1 MSYDYTII
9 GAGLF
14 GSVVAHELGKAG
26 KNVLVVERK
35 EHIGGTVYT
44 ENILGVN
51 VHKYGA
57 HIFRTDDK
65 EIWDYINQFAEF
77 NNFINTP
84 KAYYKGHL
92 YSLPFNMNTF
102 RELWDIVTPAEAEAI
117 INEQRI
123 ANINPENLE
132 EYVLDAVGTD
142 IYLKLIKGYT
152 EKQWGKP
159 CDELPPDLMKRIP
172 IRYTYNNNYYD
183 KRYQG
188 IPIGG
193 YTQIIEK
200 MLEQATVFTGTD
212 ASELKIHDNQ
222 RIIYT
227 GCIDEFFGY
236 EFGELEYRS
245 LEFQTY
251 IDNKADTQGV
261 AVINFTDEEVPYTRR
276 IEHKYFENVDTDRV
290 IQTYEFPHDVDE
302 FHEKY
307 YPVPTE
313 ENLKLYQEYLE
324 YAKKEY
330 PNIIFCGRLGEYKYY
345 DMEDT
350 IKKALLTCRNIL
362 KDVV

>member
-1 MSYDYTII
+1 MSYDYTIV
-9 GAGLF
+9 GAGLY
-14 GSVVAHELGKAG
+14 GAVVAYELGRAG
-26 KNVLVVERK
+26 KNVLVIERK
-35 EHIGGTVYT
+35 DHIGGTVYT
-44 ENILGVN
+44 ENILGIN
-51 VHKYGA
+51 VHEYGA

-65 EIWDYINQFAEF
+65 NIWDYINQFAEF

-84 KAYYKGHL
+84 KAFYKGHL

-102 RELWDIVTPAEAEAI
+102 RELWNIVTPAEAEDV

-123 ANINPENLE
+123 QNENPKNLE
-132 EYVLDAVGTD
+132 EYILDKVGTD
-142 IYLKLIKGYT
+142 IYLKFIKGYT
-152 EKQWGKP
+152 EKQWNKS
-159 CDELPPDLMKRIP
+159 CKELPPDIMKRIP

-200 MLEQATVFTGTD
+200 MLEQATLFTNTD

-222 RIIYT
+222 KIIYT

-245 LEFQTY
+245 LEFKTEVDS
-251 IDNKADTQGV
+251 DNTQGV
-261 AVINFTDEEVPYTRR
+261 AVVNFTDKRVPYTRC
-276 IEHKYFENVDTDRV
+276 IEHKYFENVDTDHV
-290 IQTYEFPHDVDE
+290 IKTYEYPHDVDKY
-302 FHEKY
+302 HDKY
-307 YPVPTE
+307 YPIPTE
-313 ENLKLYQEYLE
+313 ENIRLYNAYKE
-324 YAKKEY
+324 YAEKEY
-330 PNIIFCGRLGEYKYY
+330 PNIIFCGRLGEYQYY

-350 IKKALLTCRNIL
+350 IRKALSTCRNIL

>member
-9 GAGLF
+9 GAGLY
-14 GSVVAHELGKAG
+14 GAVVAYELGKAG

-35 EHIGGTVYT
+35 DHIGGTVYT
-44 ENILGVN
+44 ENILGIN
-51 VHKYGA
+51 VHEYGA

-65 EIWDYINQFAEF
+65 DIWNYINQFAEF

-84 KAYYKGHL
+84 KAYYRGHL

-117 INEQRI
+117 IDEQRI

-142 IYLKLIKGYT
+142 IYYKLIQGYT
-152 EKQWGKP
+152 EKQWGRP

-172 IRYTYNNNYYD
+172 IRFTYNNNYYD

-188 IPIGG
+188 VPIGG

-200 MLEQATVFTGTD
+200 MLEQATVFTNTD
-212 ASELKIHDNQ
+212 ATDLNIHDNQ
-222 RIIYT
+222 KIIYT

-245 LEFQTY
+245 LEFKTKV
-251 IDNKADTQGV
+251 DSDDTQGV
-261 AVINFTDEEVPYTRR
+261 AVINFTDAEVPYTRC
-276 IEHKYFENVDTDRV
+276 IEHKYFENVDTDHV
-290 IQTYEFPHDVDE
+290 IQTYEYPHVVDKN
-302 FHEKY
+302 HEKY
-307 YPVPTE
+307 YPVPTD
-313 ENLKLYQEYLE
+313 ENLHLYKIYKE
-324 YAKKEY
+324 YAETEY

-350 IKKALLTCRNIL
+350 IKSALSTCRNIL
-362 KDVV
+362 NNVV

>member
-14 GSVVAHELGKAG
+14 GATVAYELGRAG
-26 KNVLVVERK
+26 KNVLVIERK
-35 EHIGGTVYT
+35 DHIGGTVYT

-51 VHKYGA
+51 VHEYGA

-65 EIWDYINQFAEF
+65 YIWDYINQFAEF
-77 NNFINTP
+77 NSFINTP
-84 KAYYKGHL
+84 KAYYEGQL

-102 RELWDIVTPAEAEAI
+102 RELWSVVMPKEAKYI
-117 INEQRI
+117 IDKQRVV
-123 ANINPENLE
+123 NDNPQNLE
-132 EYVLDAVGTD
+132 EYVLNAVGTD
-142 IYLKLIKGYT
+142 IYQKLIRGYT
-152 EKQWGKP
+152 EKQWGRK
-159 CDELPPDLMKRIP
+159 CKELPPDLMKRIP
-172 IRYTYNNNYYD
+172 IRFTYNNNYYD

-200 MLEQATVFTGTD
+200 MLEQATVFTKTD
-212 ASELKIHDNQ
+212 ASELKIHDTQ

-245 LEFQTY
+245 LEFKTEV
-251 IDNKADTQGV
+251 DSNDTQGV
-261 AVINFTDEEVPYTRR
+261 AVINFTGDDVPYTRR
-276 IEHKYFENVDTDRV
+276 IEHKYFENVDTDHV
-290 IQTYEFPHDVDE
+290 IQTYEYPHCVDSS
-302 FHEKY
+302 HEKY
-307 YPVPTE
+307 YPIPTE
-313 ENLKLYQEYLE
+313 ENLKLYQLYLD

-350 IKKALLTCRNIL
+350 IRNALHTCSNLL